1 MIVINTENAL
11 PSYGVGPY
19 LIIPMVV
26 VSILSVILSFYGFI
40 PVYSFDSLNWL
51 LIILAIV
58 LVVDAAF
65 LWIAAVRISKI
76 DDRIKNGEL
85 VTDGVYALVRHP
97 IYSAWL
103 QLCIALVL
111 FSQNLLLLVLPII
124 FWIIL
129 SIAMAKTEE
138 KWLMEKFG
146 NDYVLYCQTTNRFIP
161 FRMSF

>member
-76 DDRIKNGEL
+76 DNRIKNGEL

-103 QLCIALVL
+103 QLCTALVL
-111 FSQNLLLLVLPII
+111 FSQNLLLLILPII

>member
-1 MIVINTENAL
+1 MIVISTENTL
-11 PSYGVGPY
+11 PRYGVGPY

-26 VSILSVILSFYGFI
+26 ISTLSVILSFNGFI
-40 PVYSFDSLNWL
+40 PVYSFESLNWL

-103 QLCIALVL
+103 QLCTALIL
-111 FSQNLLLLVLPII
+111 FSQNLVLLVLPII
-124 FWIIL
+124 FWVVL
-129 SIAMAKTEE
+129 SVAMSKTEE

-146 NDYVLYCQTTNRFIP
+146 NDYVLYAQTTNRFIP

>member
-1 MIVINTENAL
+1 VIVISTENTL

-26 VSILSVILSFYGFI
+26 ISTLSVILSFNGFI
-40 PVYSFDSLNWL
+40 PVYSFESLNWL

>member
-26 VSILSVILSFYGFI
+26 ISILSVILSFYGFI

>member
-19 LIIPMVV
+19 LIILMVV
-26 VSILSVILSFYGFI
+26 ISILSVILSFYGFI

-111 FSQNLLLLVLPII
+111 FSQNLLLFVLPII

>member
-1 MIVINTENAL
+1 VIVINTENAL

>member
-58 LVVDAAF
+58 HVVDAAF

-76 DDRIKNGEL
+76 DNRIKNGEL

-103 QLCIALVL
+103 QLCTALVL
-111 FSQNLLLLVLPII
+111 FSQNLLLLILPII